1 MRKGYRQ
8 CGNVG
13 QARKDAQ
20 RHKRILCQSLLAVD
34 EEQGAEGAE
43 DNQANHLG
51 RAPGEC
57 LPAEIKAQKKHK
69 CQSQD
74 GDAAVPIDCFDTV
87 HDFGLGIVYVQEE
100 EE

>member
-13 QARKDAQ
+13 QTRKDAQ
-20 RHKRILCQSLLAVD
+20 RHKRILRQSLLAVD
-34 EEQGAEGAE
+34 KEQGAKGSE
-43 DNQANHLG
+43 DNQADHLR

-57 LPAEIKAQKKHK
+57 LPTKIKAQKEHQ

-74 GDAAVPIDCFDTV
+74 GNAAVPIDGFDTV
-87 HDFGLGIVYVQEE
+87 HDFGLGVVYVQEE
-100 EE
+100 DE